1 MDGWQ
6 AWNHSKQKRVLPPAS
21 HVAMAWRADRA
32 YFTDLV
38 RIHAGLKVRRM
49 ELREQPTNSER
60 EKPTSLLG
68 NAAMSWLMVL
78 IS

>member
-1 MDGWQ
+1 M
-6 AWNHSKQKRVLPPAS
+6 HPSVSP
-21 HVAMAWRADRA
+21 VAMALRADHA
-32 YFTDLV
+32 YLTDLV

>member
-1 MDGWQ
+1 
-6 AWNHSKQKRVLPPAS
+6 
-21 HVAMAWRADRA
+21 
-32 YFTDLV
+32 
-38 RIHAGLKVRRM
+38 M